1 MEARTMQRRT
11 FLTTVVA
18 SPLLA
23 LRKGFLPQPEN
34 GLAVL
39 PLTAEGDNW
48 RGEINGVIVLY
59 SKACGLEKE
68 DFNGKH

>member
-1 MEARTMQRRT
+1 MQRRT
-11 FLTTVVA
+11 FLTTVIA

-23 LRKGFLPQPEN
+23 LRKGFLPQSEN
-34 GLAVL
+34 GLAVQ

-48 RGEINGVIVLY
+48 RGEINGVTVRY
-59 SKACGLEKE
+59 NKAYGLEKE